1 MSFTAAIDAAA
12 QLQAALKDEL
22 LRAQQAQKVL
32 TSLDVN
38 AVFEQA
44 QKREDFNHRSAV
56 LSKSLYTAIDRL
68 AQSQGQSDITLAAL
82 RALNPREGEELAL
95 IFSDIRSLSA
105 SLAQQDQLNQDLTT
119 TALRLV
125 RAYVGHLA
133 PKPSAYTR
141 QGQLAANEA
150 RTHSEH
156 V

>member
-1 MSFTAAIDAAA
+1 MSFTAAIEAAA
-12 QLQAALKDEL
+12 QLQAALQDEL
-22 LRAQQAQKVL
+22 LRAREAQKVL

-44 QKREDFNHRSAV
+44 QKREDFNHRSTV
-56 LSKSLYTAIDRL
+56 LSKSLYTAIDQL
-68 AQSQGQSDITLAAL
+68 AQSQGQSDITLEAL
-82 RALNPREGEELAL
+82 REINPREGEELAH

-105 SLAQQDQLNQDLTT
+105 SLAQQDQLNQDLTK

-141 QGQLAANEA
+141 SGHLAANEA